1 MECHALVK
9 PLDDSDSVLGNLASM
24 DYSSLKTEFK
34 QATEALILDLKDNV
48 KVKEISGRPL
58 TAPMIL
64 NLTLEYVEAINRK
77 EKPVIEQSFERV
89 L

>member
-1 MECHALVK
+1 ME
-9 PLDDSDSVLGNLASM
+9 
-24 DYSSLKTEFK
+24 YSGLKIEFRSAIESLIAE
-34 QATEALILDLKDNV
+34 LKDNV

-77 EKPVIEQSFERV
+77 EKPVIE
-89 L
+89 

>member
-9 PLDDSDSVLGNLASM
+9 PLDDSDSVLENLASM

-77 EKPVIEQSFERV
+77 EKPVIE
-89 L
+89 

>member
-1 MECHALVK
+1 M
-9 PLDDSDSVLGNLASM
+9 PYGD
-24 DYSSLKTEFK
+24 LKVEFR
-34 QATEALILDLKDNV
+34 QATEALIHDLKDNV
-48 KVKEISGRPL
+48 KVKEIGGRPL

-64 NLTLEYVEAINRK
+64 NLTLEYIEAINRK